1 MRWKTAKVVPQL
13 QDKRNNLMNIIMGR
27 NSSAGV
33 VVVAA
38 AAMTVKI
45 MTVIYDVVT
54 SVNDD
59 SLT

>member
-1 MRWKTAKVVPQL
+1 
-13 QDKRNNLMNIIMGR
+13 MNIIMGR

-45 MTVIYDVVT
+45 MTVIYNFVT

-59 SLT
+59 ILT